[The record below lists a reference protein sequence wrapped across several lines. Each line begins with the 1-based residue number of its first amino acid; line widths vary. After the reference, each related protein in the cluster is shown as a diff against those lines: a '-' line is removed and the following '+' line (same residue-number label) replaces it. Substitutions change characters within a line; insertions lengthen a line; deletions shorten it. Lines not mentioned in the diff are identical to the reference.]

1 MKKIIITDYDKTLYL
16 NDEDIKNNIK
26 YIEKF
31 RNNNNLFVIA
41 TGRAYSVFEDKIEL
55 YNIPYDYILL
65 NHGAVIIN
73 NKKEIIYRELIDKE
87 NLINIINVIQT
98 LPVIEIVLFDELDR
112 FKTINDNITKIMI
125 RFETRELVEK
135 SYKILNEKFKNIFN
149 MYLINSKNNRI
160 EIISKKTNKAVA
172 IKKLEEYENIKKE
185 YTYTIGDS
193 SNDVE
198 MIKEYNG
205 FGMTISE
212 NSVYDVA
219 SKLYDG
225 VSLLIED
232 ILNEKI

>member
-219 SKLYDG
+219 SKLYDS